1 MRRLLIAL
9 PILAMACGPTP
20 GGDDAGAQPD
30 AGHTIDAGLADAGV
44 VDAGEVDAGETDS
57 GVIDAGEVDAGV
69 IDAGVED
76 AGIPDAGPMGPL
88 EGFGAISGEC
98 GPLSLIDLNSPAPS
112 TYETRID
119 FADLVLDA
127 GLLSDGGYTLF
138 TTMNA
143 GGSSI
148 ASEAFSFEV
157 LHRCEF
163 AELAATE
170 TQVVYDPP
178 SSKKTDLVV
187 VLEGQVVG
195 VSVARAFKYPPG
207 SALTVA
213 DATNLLDGKFS
224 DIHVST
230 ANVQPPWQWNK
241 QILHVLAYDDVA
253 RDAVVQAAMNIDAGV
268 RGDTILYITVTDGDD
283 AFIY

>member
-1 MRRLLIAL
+1 MRRAILLLSAFTW
-9 PILAMACGPTP
+9 ACGTP
-20 GGDDAGAQPD
+20 SGDDGGVQPD
-30 AGHTIDAGLADAGV
+30 AGHLVDSGIDAGEIDAGV
-44 VDAGEVDAGETDS
+44 VDAG
-57 GVIDAGEVDAGV
+57 VIDAGEIDSGV

-76 AGIPDAGPMGPL
+76 AGVPDAGPAVPL
-88 EGFGAISGEC
+88 PGFGAISGEC
-98 GPLSLIDLNSPAPS
+98 GPLSAIDLNSPAPS

-148 ASEAFSFEV
+148 ESEAFAFEV

-178 SSKKTDLVV
+178 SSKKTDIVV
-187 VLEGQVVG
+187 WLEGQVVG

-224 DIHVST
+224 DIHSST

-241 QILHVLAYDDVA
+241 QILHVIAYDDVA

-268 RGDTILYITVTDGDD
+268 RGDTVLYITVTDGDD